1 MPSDPTAAILLI
13 GNEILSGK
21 VDDQNGRFLIGEL
34 RALGVSLRRIE
45 VVPDDVDDIADSV
58 RTLAARFDTVF
69 TSGGVGPTHDD
80 VTLAAVAKAF
90 GMPVVRQPELE
101 RLLRASFG
109 DRLHERDLR
118 MADIPSGARL
128 EHGPGGPG
136 ATWPVIVVGNVWV
149 LPGVPSIFR
158 RKFEAVRELHRAAP
172 IHGRALLSRA
182 GEGAIAGAMDE
193 VVAAFP
199 GVEVGSYP
207 HPDALDYRVRVTLD
221 GRDAAAVDR
230 ALADLA
236 ARLGDAVVRVE

>member
-1 MPSDPTAAILLI
+1 M
-13 GNEILSGK
+13 
-21 VDDQNGRFLIGEL
+21 
-34 RALGVSLRRIE
+34 
-45 VVPDDVDDIADSV
+45 
-58 RTLAARFDTVF
+58 
-69 TSGGVGPTHDD
+69 
-80 VTLAAVAKAF
+80 
-90 GMPVVRQPELE
+90 
-101 RLLRASFG
+101 
-109 DRLHERDLR
+109 
-118 MADIPSGARL
+118 
-128 EHGPGGPG
+128 
-136 ATWPVIVVGNVWV
+136 
-149 LPGVPSIFR
+149 PSIFR